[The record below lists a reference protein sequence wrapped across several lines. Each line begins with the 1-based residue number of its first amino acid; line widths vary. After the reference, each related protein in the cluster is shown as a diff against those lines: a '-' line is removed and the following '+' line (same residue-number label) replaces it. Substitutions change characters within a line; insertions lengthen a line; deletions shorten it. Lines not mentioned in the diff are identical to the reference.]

1 MLDFG
6 KASSI
11 MLVNDSVYIVARSG
25 FLAFDAEGRRKW
37 GFDLLHPYF
46 DPQAVIGADGT
57 VYVTGAYRNLY
68 ALDTLVPLAQ
78 SPWPKFRANARNTG
92 HVNETGHSN

>member
-1 MLDFG
+1 
-6 KASSI
+6 

-25 FLAFDAEGRRKW
+25 FLALDAEGRRKW
-37 GFDLLHPYF
+37 SFDLHPNF

-78 SPWPKFRANARNTG
+78 SPWPKFRANSRNTG
-92 HVNETGHSN
+92 HVNETSR